1 MRYSISL
8 CYDGSS
14 FFGWQLQP
22 GVPTV
27 QGTLEDALGKL
38 LRSSISV
45 TGAGRTD
52 TAVNAIGY
60 VAHFDA
66 PEGLDTEALGY
77 KLNAILPPSIV
88 VLRVSEAPEEFHS
101 RFDATKREYTYFLH
115 RRKDPFVGK
124 FSFQCLYLL
133 DIELMNK
140 AAEMLLGEHDFRCF
154 QKTGTDVKTSIC
166 TVTEAGWHSYIPEH
180 CAVTHFPCND
190 GDYLY
195 FRISA
200 DRFLRN
206 MVRAIVG
213 SLIDVGR
220 GKMSLEQF
228 AALILPC
235 HSEQNEESDRP
246 SRSNAG
252 ESVPGHALFLSKV
265 SYDQNG
271 SKGLKV

>member
-1 MRYSISL
+1 MRYSITI

-14 FFGWQLQP
+14 FFGWQIQP

-38 LRSSISV
+38 LRAPVSV

-60 VAHFDA
+60 IAHFDA

-88 VLRVSEAPEEFHS
+88 VLKLSEAPAEFHS
-101 RFDATKREYTYFLH
+101 RFDATNRKYTYFLH
-115 RRKDPFVGK
+115 RRKDPFAGHY
-124 FSFQCLYLL
+124 SYQCTYSL
-133 DIELMNK
+133 DLDAMEK
-140 AAEMLLGEHDFRCF
+140 AAGMLLGTHDFRCF

-166 TVTEAGWHSYIPEH
+166 TVTEAGWHSYAPVH
-180 CAVTHFPCND
+180 CSVMDFPAAQ

-195 FRISA
+195 FRICA

-206 MVRAIVG
+206 MVRAVVG

-220 GKMSLEQF
+220 GKMSLEDF
-228 AALILPC
+228 GALILPPDTNGRPG
-235 HSEQNEESDRP
+235 SGRLP
-246 SRSNAG
+246 SRSDAG
-252 ESVPGHALFLSKV
+252 ESVPGHALFLSGIT
-265 SYDQNG
+265 YPDPE
-271 SKGLKV
+271 

>member
-14 FFGWQLQP
+14 FFGWQIQP

-88 VLRVSEAPEEFHS
+88 VLKVSGAPEDFHS
-101 RFDATKREYTYFLH
+101 RFDATNREYTYFLH
-115 RRKDPFVGK
+115 RRKDPFAGHY
-124 FSFQCLYLL
+124 SFQCLYML
-133 DIELMNK
+133 DTQAMDQ
-140 AAEMLLGEHDFRCF
+140 AAKMLLGTHDFRCF
-154 QKTGTDVKTSIC
+154 QKTGTDVKTSVC
-166 TVTEAGWHSYIPEH
+166 TVTEAGWHNYTPSH
-180 CAVTHFPCND
+180 CSVTHFPFNE
-190 GDYLY
+190 GDYMY
-195 FRISA
+195 FRICA

-206 MVRAIVG
+206 MVRAVVG

-220 GKMSLEQF
+220 GKMTQDQF
-228 AALILPC
+228 AKLILHPND
-235 HSEQNEESDRP
+235 SRLDLP
-246 SRSNAG
+246 SRSDAG
-252 ESVPGHALFLSKV
+252 ESVPGHALFLSEIT
-265 SYDQNG
+265 Y
-271 SKGLKV
+271 

>member
-14 FFGWQLQP
+14 FFGWQIQP

-88 VLRVSEAPEEFHS
+88 VLKVSGTPEDFHS
-101 RFDATKREYTYFLH
+101 RFDATNREYTYFLH
-115 RRKDPFVGK
+115 RRKDPFAGHY
-124 FSFQCLYLL
+124 SFQCLYLL
-133 DIELMNK
+133 DTQAMDQ
-140 AAEMLLGEHDFRCF
+140 AAKMLLGTHDFRCF
-154 QKTGTDVKTSIC
+154 QKTGTDVKTSVC
-166 TVTEAGWHSYIPEH
+166 TVTEAGWHNYTPSH
-180 CAVTHFPCND
+180 CSVTHFPFNE
-190 GDYLY
+190 GDYMY
-195 FRISA
+195 FRICA

-206 MVRAIVG
+206 MVRAVVG

-220 GKMSLEQF
+220 GKMTQDQF
-228 AALILPC
+228 AKLILPPND
-235 HSEQNEESDRP
+235 SRLDLP
-246 SRSNAG
+246 SRSDAG
-252 ESVPGHALFLSKV
+252 ESVPGHALFLSKI
-265 SYDQNG
+265 SY
-271 SKGLKV
+271 

>member
-14 FFGWQLQP
+14 FFGWQIQP

-66 PEGLDTEALGY
+66 QEGLDTEALGY

-88 VLRVSEAPEEFHS
+88 VLKVSGAPEDFHS
-101 RFDATKREYTYFLH
+101 RFDATNREYTYFLH
-115 RRKDPFVGK
+115 RRKDPFAGYY
-124 FSFQCLYLL
+124 SFQCLYIL
-133 DIELMNK
+133 DTQAMDQ
-140 AAEMLLGEHDFRCF
+140 AAKMLLGTHDFRCF
-154 QKTGTDVKTSIC
+154 QKTGTDVKTSVC
-166 TVTEAGWHSYIPEH
+166 TVTEAGWHNYTPSH
-180 CAVTHFPCND
+180 CSVTHFPFNE
-190 GDYLY
+190 GDYMY
-195 FRISA
+195 FRICA

-206 MVRAIVG
+206 MVRAVVG

-220 GKMSLEQF
+220 GKMTQDQF
-228 AALILPC
+228 AKLILHPND
-235 HSEQNEESDRP
+235 SRLDLP
-246 SRSNAG
+246 SRGDAG
-252 ESVPGHALFLSKV
+252 ESVPGHALFLSEIT
-265 SYDQNG
+265 Y
-271 SKGLKV
+271 

>member
-14 FFGWQLQP
+14 FYGWQLQP

-88 VLRVSEAPEEFHS
+88 VLKVSEAPAEFHS
-101 RFDATKREYTYFLH
+101 RFDAGQREYTYFLH
-115 RRKDPFVGK
+115 RRKDPFAGK
-124 FSFQCLYLL
+124 YSFQCLYPL
-133 DIELMNK
+133 DIKKMNE
-140 AAEMLLGEHDFRCF
+140 AAKMLQGKHNFRCF

-166 TVTEAGWHSYIPEH
+166 TVTEAGWHSYTPDH
-180 CAVTHFPCND
+180 CAVTHFPCKEE
-190 GDYLY
+190 DYLY

-220 GKMSLEQF
+220 GKMSLEAF
-228 AALILPC
+228 AALVNAEGL
-235 HSEQNEESDRP
+235 
-246 SRSNAG
+246 SRSDAG
-252 ESVPGHALFLSKV
+252 ESVPGHALFLSKI
-265 SYDQNG
+265 SY
-271 SKGLKV
+271 

>member
-14 FFGWQLQP
+14 FYGWQLQP

-52 TAVNAIGY
+52 TGVNAIGY

-88 VLRVSEAPEEFHS
+88 VLKVSGTSEDFHS

-115 RRKDPFVGK
+115 RRKDPFVAHY
-124 FSFQCLYLL
+124 SWQCLYQL
-133 DIELMNK
+133 DIQAMSK
-140 AAEMLLGEHDFRCF
+140 AAEMLLGKHDFRCF

-166 TVTEAGWHSYIPEH
+166 TVTEAGWHPYTPEH
-180 CAVTHFPCND
+180 CSITHFPCEE

-228 AALILPC
+228 ALLVNPD
-235 HSEQNEESDRP
+235 ESGQL
-246 SRSNAG
+246 SRGDAG
-252 ESVPGHALFLSKV
+252 ESVPGHALFLSEIT
-265 SYDQNG
+265 Y
-271 SKGLKV
+271 

>member
-1 MRYSISL
+1 MRYSIIL

-14 FFGWQLQP
+14 FFGWQTQN

-38 LRSSISV
+38 LRSQISV

-52 TAVNAIGY
+52 TGVNAIGY
-60 VAHFDA
+60 IAHFDA
-66 PEGLDTEALGY
+66 PEGLDAEALGY

-88 VLRVSEAPEEFHS
+88 VLRVAGAPAEFHS

-115 RRKDPFVGK
+115 RRKDPFAAHY
-124 FSFQCLYLL
+124 SWQCLYGL
-133 DIELMNK
+133 DIQAMNS
-140 AAEMLLGEHDFRCF
+140 AAEKLLGTHDFRCF
-154 QKTGTDVKTSIC
+154 QKTGTDVKTSVC
-166 TVTEAGWHSYIPEH
+166 TVTEAGWHPYTPTH
-180 CAVTHFPCND
+180 CSLMGFPA
-190 GDYLY
+190 GEEDYLY

-220 GKMSLEQF
+220 GKMSPEHF
-228 AALILPC
+228 ASLLD
-235 HSEQNEESDRP
+235 SSSL
-246 SRSNAG
+246 SRSDAG
-252 ESVPGHALFLSKV
+252 ESVPGHALFLSGIT
-265 SYDQNG
+265 YP
-271 SKGLKV
+271 

>member
-1 MRYSISL
+1 MRYSITL

-14 FFGWQLQP
+14 FFGWQTQP

-27 QGTLEDALGKL
+27 QSTLEDALGKL
-38 LRSSISV
+38 LRTPVSV

-66 PEGLDTEALGY
+66 QEGLDTEALGY

-88 VLRVSEAPEEFHS
+88 VLRVSAAPAEFHS
-101 RFDATKREYTYFLH
+101 RFDATERKYTYFLH
-115 RRKDPFVGK
+115 RRKDPFAGHY
-124 FSFQCLYLL
+124 SYQCTYSL
-133 DIELMNK
+133 DLEAMQE
-140 AAEMLLGEHDFRCF
+140 AASLLLGTHDFRCF

-166 TVTEAGWHSYIPEH
+166 TVTEAAWHSYTPVH
-180 CAVTHFPCND
+180 SSVMDFPASE

-195 FRISA
+195 FRICA

-206 MVRAIVG
+206 MVRAVVG

-220 GKMSLEQF
+220 GKMTQDQF
-228 AALILPC
+228 AKLILPPF
-235 HSEQNEESDRP
+235 DAPADGP
-246 SRSNAG
+246 SRGDAG
-252 ESVPGHALFLSKV
+252 ESVPGYALFLSGV
-265 SYDQNG
+265 SY
-271 SKGLKV
+271 